1 MNLSTSAGGEK
12 ADSVPAR
19 KRQLRQTVLGMLK
32 KVDIKNKGLKRF
44 FYFTYEAEP
53 ASAKQEC
60 VKKLYF
66 SNGEI
71 CEGDEYFLQHMK
83 KSVFVSNIPGGTKKS
98 EIYQLF
104 QRFGMVLSIELRTR
118 GGRTIMG
125 RQTQY
130 PFETGPY
137 LCSTIEFDTPDSAKN
152 ACDVKTESTYVA
164 KPIVNPSLLGMYCCE
179 KMGWIL
185 SNAYKPSEGTEN
197 CVYVENVPISTTRQ
211 ELWQHFKTFGP
222 IRSIRMEFPDGT
234 LVLTD
239 AEYAQLRSVSC
250 HIRFRRRA
258 EARAAAKAL
267 NRSTF
272 KERHISVQMAY
283 QKYCNPD
290 ELSNN
295 ALRIF
300 FQPFGD
306 VVSLDQIP
314 HQRAGYVCFKPPIP
328 VDMIKRA
335 NLQTFRNRR
344 ITIEKLDLPGTPKDG
359 KPVKAVGNGKNA
371 REGTNAGNGSSSSSS
386 NNNREGTGT
395 AGETTSNNSAALQLK
410 LGRKIARKGLPVG
423 RKPLAKKVAG
433 GGDLT
438 KGESGKAGSK
448 AASENAKENRATS

>member
-1 MNLSTSAGGEK
+1 MNSSTSAGGEK

-19 KRQLRQTVLGMLK
+19 KRQLRQSVLALLK

-44 FYFTYEAEP
+44 FYFTYETEP
-53 ASAKQEC
+53 SSTVKQES

-66 SNGEI
+66 SDGEI

-83 KSVFVSNIPGGTKKS
+83 KSVFVSNLPGGTKKS
-98 EIYQLF
+98 ELYQLF

-130 PFETGPY
+130 PFETGPPY

-152 ACDVKTESTYVA
+152 ACDVKTESTYIA
-164 KPIVNPSLLGMYCCE
+164 KPIVNPSLLG
-179 KMGWIL
+179 
-185 SNAYKPSEGTEN
+185 TEN
-197 CVYVENVPISTTRQ
+197 CVYIENIPISTTRQ
-211 ELWQHFKTFGP
+211 ELWQHFKVFGP

-335 NLQTFRNRR
+335 NQQTFRNRR
-344 ITIEKLDLPGTPKDG
+344 ITIEKLDLPGTTKDG
-359 KPVKAVGNGKNA
+359 KAMKAVGNGKAGRDN
-371 REGTNAGNGSSSSSS
+371 NNPGNGSSTSS
-386 NNNREGTGT
+386 NTNNREGTATGT
-395 AGETTSNNSAALQLK
+395 STSGKTTSNNSAALQLK

-423 RKPLAKKVAG
+423 RKPLAKKVAAG

-438 KGESGKAGSK
+438 KNESGKPSGK
-448 AASENAKENRATS
+448 TASENAKENRATS

>member
-1 MNLSTSAGGEK
+1 MNSSAGTGSER
-12 ADSVPAR
+12 ADNLPAK
-19 KRQLRQTVLGMLK
+19 KRQNRQSVLGMLK

-44 FYFTYEAEP
+44 FYFTYDAD
-53 ASAKQEC
+53 SSVKQEC

-66 SNGEI
+66 SNGEV
-71 CEGDEYFLQHMK
+71 CEGDEYFLLHMK
-83 KSVFVSNIPGGTKKS
+83 KSVYVSNIPGGTKKS

-104 QRFGMVLSIELRTR
+104 QRFGTVLSIQLRSR
-118 GGRTIMG
+118 GGRNIVG
-125 RQTQY
+125 RQAQY

-137 LCSTIEFDTPDSAKN
+137 LCSTIEFDSPESAKN
-152 ACDVKTESTYVA
+152 ACEVKTESNFSAT
-164 KPIVNPSLLGMYCCE
+164 PIV
-179 KMGWIL
+179 
-185 SNAYKPSEGTEN
+185 KPSMLGTEN
-197 CVYVENVPISTTRQ
+197 CVYVENIPAATTRQ

-239 AEYAQLRSVSC
+239 GEYAQLRSVNC

-258 EARAAAKAL
+258 EARTAAKAL

-306 VVSLDQIP
+306 VVALDQIP
-314 HQRAGYVCFKPPIP
+314 HQRTGYVCFKPPVP
-328 VDMIKRA
+328 VDILKRA
-335 NLQTFRNRR
+335 NQQTFRNRR
-344 ITIEKLDLPGTPKDG
+344 ITLEKLDLPGVAKDG
-359 KPVKAVGNGKNA
+359 KPTKSLGNGKTG
-371 REGTNAGNGSSSSSS
+371 RVVVEGNSTGQSGPIGNSGNRAGATGPGASSKASTNHAI
-386 NNNREGTGT
+386 
-395 AGETTSNNSAALQLK
+395 QIK

-423 RKPLAKKVAG
+423 RKPLAKKLNEGAKSG
-433 GGDLT
+433 GT
-438 KGESGKAGSK
+438 KS
-448 AASENAKENRATS
+448 AAENAKENRATS

>member
-1 MNLSTSAGGEK
+1 MNSSASAGGEK
-12 ADSVPAR
+12 VDNVPAK
-19 KRQLRQTVLGMLK
+19 KRQLRQSVLGMLK
-32 KVDIKNKGLKRF
+32 KVDIKNRGLKRF

-53 ASAKQEC
+53 SVKQEN

-118 GGRTIMG
+118 GGRSIMG
-125 RQTQY
+125 RQAQY
-130 PFETGPY
+130 PVEVGPY
-137 LCSTIEFDTPDSAKN
+137 LCSTVEFDSADSAKN
-152 ACDVKTESTYVA
+152 ACEVKTESTYVA
-164 KPIVNPSLLGMYCCE
+164 KPIVNPSLLG
-179 KMGWIL
+179 
-185 SNAYKPSEGTEN
+185 TEH
-197 CVYVENVPISTTRQ
+197 CVYVENIPIATTRR
-211 ELWQHFKTFGP
+211 ELWQHFKVFGP

-239 AEYAQLRSVSC
+239 AEYAQLRSVNC

-306 VVSLDQIP
+306 VVSLDQMP

-328 VDMIKRA
+328 VDMMKRA
-335 NLQTFRNRR
+335 NQQTFRNRR
-344 ITIEKLDLPGTPKDG
+344 ITIEKLDLPTAPKDG
-359 KPVKAVGNGKNA
+359 KSMKTVGNGKNG
-371 REGTNAGNGSSSSSS
+371 RETAGNTGNGSGSNSNSRAGAAGKTTNSST
-386 NNNREGTGT
+386 N
-395 AGETTSNNSAALQLK
+395 ALQIK

-423 RKPLAKKVAG
+423 RKPLAKKVGSDLAKTEPSKGAG
-433 GGDLT
+433 KTG
-438 KGESGKAGSK
+438 
-448 AASENAKENRATS
+448 SENAKENRATS